1 MKKPFVTVI
10 LKNSYSATFQKIARR
25 TAARESVYNK
35 VAKLQPTIVLNITV
49 SEIFFFLNFRK
60 YFLSS

>member
-25 TAARESVYNK
+25 TVARESVYNK